1 MTVTGGGAD
10 FLQLSPAAAP
20 VRGLT
25 GWLADA
31 IRAAIIDGRLPA
43 GAPLPATR
51 LLAGDL
57 GVSRGVVVEAYQ
69 RLADEGLASGR
80 PGAGTRVLG
89 LSRPAERPPRPGESR
104 PRPAERDDP
113 ALLPQ
118 RWRARAEIDLSPGVP
133 DLSGFPRAAWMHAE
147 RLVLEQASV
156 ADLGYGDPRGSEG
169 LRTELAG
176 WLARTRGLR
185 ADPGDIIIVTGVAQA
200 LALLARVLRSRG
212 LLAGAGD
219 EIAVEDPGS
228 RGSRD
233 ELAYWGLRPVPVP
246 VDEHGLQVD
255 VLARGQA
262 RAVLLTP
269 AHQFPTGVVL
279 APRRRRDLLDWAAA
293 ADALIVEDDYDAEY
307 RYDRAPVPALQAS
320 APGLVA
326 YAGSTSKTLAPGMR
340 LGWLIP
346 PSRLQADLVEAK
358 HASDLGSPA
367 LPQLVLARL
376 IASGELEQHIRVVR
390 KRQRTRRDALLRAL
404 RSYLPEGRVQGIAAG
419 LHLLVTFPGL
429 AGPDTDL
436 AEAILR
442 AGVLVH
448 PLSWHRQRPGV
459 PGIVLGYAVHTPDQL
474 HEAARRIAQV
484 VALARGL
491 SGRGRPVPLGRR
503 RDALGVGAA
512 VPSGHGPQLAD
523 ARRPGHDDQEHAAD
537 GREQQGHAERE
548 MTVRAHVGDV
558 DRLTVLQDEDQQ
570 EQQDD
575 GEETHRHPEPADP
588 GAPDLVLRQRR
599 SGVRGGGLFR
609 WGRRLAARC
618 QFPGGCCRLRRFG
631 ARRGARPGGGRR
643 RRSVLRFRCHLAPP
657 R

>member
-1 MTVTGGGAD
+1 MTAAVDGAD

-31 IRAAIIDGRLPA
+31 IRAAIIDGRLQA

-57 GVSRGVVVEAYQ
+57 GVSRGVIVEAYQ
-69 RLADEGLASGR
+69 RLADEGLVSAR

-89 LSRPAERPPRPGESR
+89 ISRRPAPAERP
-104 PRPAERDDP
+104 DL

-133 DLSGFPRAAWMHAE
+133 DLSGFPRVAWLRAE
-147 RLVLEQASV
+147 KLVLEQASV
-156 ADLGYGDPRGSEG
+156 ADLGYGDPRGSQW

-185 ADPGDIIIVTGVAQA
+185 ADPDDILVVTGVAQA
-200 LALLARVLRSRG
+200 LALLAQVLRARAVG
-212 LLAGAGD
+212 

-255 VLARGQA
+255 DLARGGL
-262 RAVLLTP
+262 RAALLTP

-279 APRRRRDLLDWAAA
+279 APWRRRDLVDWAAQ
-293 ADALIVEDDYDAEY
+293 ADALIIEDDYDAEY

-346 PSRLQADLVEAK
+346 PSRLHSDLIEAK

-376 IASGELEQHIRVVR
+376 IASGELEQHIRLVR
-390 KRQRTRRDALLRAL
+390 KRQRSRRDALLGAL
-404 RSYLPEGRVQGIAAG
+404 HEHLPAARVQGIAAG
-419 LHLLVTFPGL
+419 LHLLITFPGRT
-429 AGPDTDL
+429 GPDTDL

-442 AGVLVH
+442 TGVLVH
-448 PLSWHRQRPGV
+448 PLSWHRHRPGV
-459 PGIVLGYAVHTPDQL
+459 PGIVLGYAAHTPDQL
-474 HEAARRIAQV
+474 REAVRRIARI
-484 VALARGL
+484 L
-491 SGRGRPVPLGRR
+491 
-503 RDALGVGAA
+503 
-512 VPSGHGPQLAD
+512 
-523 ARRPGHDDQEHAAD
+523 
-537 GREQQGHAERE
+537 
-548 MTVRAHVGDV
+548 
-558 DRLTVLQDEDQQ
+558 
-570 EQQDD
+570 
-575 GEETHRHPEPADP
+575 
-588 GAPDLVLRQRR
+588 
-599 SGVRGGGLFR
+599 
-609 WGRRLAARC
+609 
-618 QFPGGCCRLRRFG
+618 
-631 ARRGARPGGGRR
+631 
-643 RRSVLRFRCHLAPP
+643 
-657 R
+657 

>member
-1 MTVTGGGAD
+1 MTVTADGAD
-10 FLQLSPAAAP
+10 FLQLNPAAAP

-31 IRAAIIDGRLPA
+31 IRAAIIDGRLQA

-57 GVSRGVVVEAYQ
+57 GVSRGVIVEAYQ
-69 RLADEGLASGR
+69 RLADEGLVSAR

-89 LSRPAERPPRPGESR
+89 ISRRPAPAERP
-104 PRPAERDDP
+104 DL

-133 DLSGFPRAAWMHAE
+133 DLSGFPRVAWLRAE
-147 RLVLEQASV
+147 KLVLEQASV
-156 ADLGYGDPRGSEG
+156 ADLGYGDPRGSQW

-185 ADPGDIIIVTGVAQA
+185 ADPDDIIVVTGVAQA
-200 LALLARVLRSRG
+200 LALLAQVLRARAVG
-212 LLAGAGD
+212 

-233 ELAYWGLRPVPVP
+233 ELAYWGLRSVPVP

-255 VLARGQA
+255 DLARGGL

-279 APRRRRDLLDWAAA
+279 APRRRRDLMDWAGG
-293 ADALIVEDDYDAEY
+293 ADALIIEDDYDAEY

-346 PSRLQADLVEAK
+346 PSRLHANLVEAK

-376 IASGELEQHIRVVR
+376 IASGELEQHIRLVR
-390 KRQRTRRDALLRAL
+390 KRQRSRRDALLRAL
-404 RSYLPEGRVQGIAAG
+404 HEHLPAARVQGIAAG
-419 LHLLVTFPGL
+419 LHLLITFPGRT
-429 AGPDTDL
+429 GPDTDL
-436 AEAILR
+436 AEAIMR

-448 PLSWHRQRPGV
+448 PLSWHRHRPGV
-459 PGIVLGYAVHTPDQL
+459 PGIVLGYAAHTPDQL
-474 HEAARRIAQV
+474 REAVRRIA
-484 VALARGL
+484 R
-491 SGRGRPVPLGRR
+491 
-503 RDALGVGAA
+503 
-512 VPSGHGPQLAD
+512 
-523 ARRPGHDDQEHAAD
+523 
-537 GREQQGHAERE
+537 
-548 MTVRAHVGDV
+548 
-558 DRLTVLQDEDQQ
+558 VL
-570 EQQDD
+570 
-575 GEETHRHPEPADP
+575 
-588 GAPDLVLRQRR
+588 
-599 SGVRGGGLFR
+599 
-609 WGRRLAARC
+609 
-618 QFPGGCCRLRRFG
+618 
-631 ARRGARPGGGRR
+631 
-643 RRSVLRFRCHLAPP
+643 
-657 R
+657 

>member
-1 MTVTGGGAD
+1 MTLAADGAD
-10 FLQLSPAAAP
+10 FLQLNPAAAP

-31 IRAAIIDGRLPA
+31 IRAAIIDGRLQA

-57 GVSRGVVVEAYQ
+57 GVSRGVIVEAYQ
-69 RLADEGLASGR
+69 RLADEGLVSAR

-89 LSRPAERPPRPGESR
+89 ISRRPAPAERP
-104 PRPAERDDP
+104 DL

-133 DLSGFPRAAWMHAE
+133 DLSGFPRVAWLRAE
-147 RLVLEQASV
+147 KLVLEQASV
-156 ADLGYGDPRGSEG
+156 ADLGYGDPRGSQW

-185 ADPGDIIIVTGVAQA
+185 ADPDDIIVVTGVAQA
-200 LALLARVLRSRG
+200 LALLAQVLRARAVG
-212 LLAGAGD
+212 

-233 ELAYWGLRPVPVP
+233 ELAYWGLRSVPVP

-255 VLARGQA
+255 DLARSGL

-279 APRRRRDLLDWAAA
+279 APRRRRDLMDWAAG
-293 ADALIVEDDYDAEY
+293 ADALIIEDDYDAEY

-346 PSRLQADLVEAK
+346 PSRLHADLVEAK

-376 IASGELEQHIRVVR
+376 IASGELEQHIRLVR
-390 KRQRTRRDALLRAL
+390 KRQRSRRDALLRAL
-404 RSYLPEGRVQGIAAG
+404 HEHLPAARVQGIAAG
-419 LHLLVTFPGL
+419 LHLLITFPGRT
-429 AGPDTDL
+429 GPDTDL

-448 PLSWHRQRPGV
+448 PLSWHRHRPGV
-459 PGIVLGYAVHTPDQL
+459 PGIVLGYAAHTPDQL
-474 HEAARRIAQV
+474 REAVRRIA
-484 VALARGL
+484 R
-491 SGRGRPVPLGRR
+491 
-503 RDALGVGAA
+503 
-512 VPSGHGPQLAD
+512 
-523 ARRPGHDDQEHAAD
+523 
-537 GREQQGHAERE
+537 
-548 MTVRAHVGDV
+548 
-558 DRLTVLQDEDQQ
+558 VL
-570 EQQDD
+570 
-575 GEETHRHPEPADP
+575 
-588 GAPDLVLRQRR
+588 
-599 SGVRGGGLFR
+599 
-609 WGRRLAARC
+609 
-618 QFPGGCCRLRRFG
+618 
-631 ARRGARPGGGRR
+631 
-643 RRSVLRFRCHLAPP
+643 
-657 R
+657 

>member
-1 MTVTGGGAD
+1 MTTAADGAD

-31 IRAAIIDGRLPA
+31 IRAAIIDGRLQA

-57 GVSRGVVVEAYQ
+57 GVSRGVIVEAYQ
-69 RLADEGLASGR
+69 RLADEGLVSAR

-89 LSRPAERPPRPGESR
+89 ISRRPAPAERP
-104 PRPAERDDP
+104 DL

-133 DLSGFPRAAWMHAE
+133 DLSGFPRVAWLRAE
-147 RLVLEQASV
+147 KLVLEQASV
-156 ADLGYGDPRGSEG
+156 ADLGYGDPRGSQW

-185 ADPGDIIIVTGVAQA
+185 ADPDDILVVTGVAQA
-200 LALLARVLRSRG
+200 LALLAQVLRARAVG
-212 LLAGAGD
+212 

-255 VLARGQA
+255 DLARGGL
-262 RAVLLTP
+262 RAALLTP

-279 APRRRRDLLDWAAA
+279 APWRRRDLVDWAAQ
-293 ADALIVEDDYDAEY
+293 ADALIIEDDYDAEY

-346 PSRLQADLVEAK
+346 PSRLHADLIEAK

-376 IASGELEQHIRVVR
+376 IASGELEQHIRLVR
-390 KRQRTRRDALLRAL
+390 KRQRSRRDALLRAL
-404 RSYLPEGRVQGIAAG
+404 HEHLPAARVQGIAAG
-419 LHLLVTFPGL
+419 LHLLITFPGRT
-429 AGPDTDL
+429 GPDTDL

-442 AGVLVH
+442 TGVLVH
-448 PLSWHRQRPGV
+448 PLSWHRHRPGV
-459 PGIVLGYAVHTPDQL
+459 PGIVLGYAAHTPDQL
-474 HEAARRIAQV
+474 HEAVRRIARILERV
-484 VALARGL
+484 VL
-491 SGRGRPVPLGRR
+491 
-503 RDALGVGAA
+503 
-512 VPSGHGPQLAD
+512 
-523 ARRPGHDDQEHAAD
+523 
-537 GREQQGHAERE
+537 
-548 MTVRAHVGDV
+548 
-558 DRLTVLQDEDQQ
+558 
-570 EQQDD
+570 
-575 GEETHRHPEPADP
+575 
-588 GAPDLVLRQRR
+588 
-599 SGVRGGGLFR
+599 
-609 WGRRLAARC
+609 
-618 QFPGGCCRLRRFG
+618 
-631 ARRGARPGGGRR
+631 
-643 RRSVLRFRCHLAPP
+643 
-657 R
+657 